1 MKIFISWS
9 GEKSR
14 QIGEA
19 FRYWL
24 PDVIQSVRPYFTPD
38 DVAKG
43 QRWAADIAENL
54 HSSQFGLFCLTSE
67 NLTAPWLLFEAGAV
81 SKDSKNGKV
90 CPLLFGIDSTQLA
103 GPLLQFQ
110 ATPYSREEVFK
121 FLKAI
126 NAETNIP
133 LNEVQLERAFDRC
146 WSELDEKIQEVLASD
161 TQDQAPAPRSVQDM
175 VEETLSIVRALKHS
189 SAQQPDDESVNHW
202 LVYLQSTL
210 DYATDALKISEGA
223 EQAVVLEHLKRMLA
237 YIKLVANLTIPKI
250 KTAKVGANYLNQV
263 SKLINQ
269 IEKRINQ
276 LEIAFN
282 EDIPF

>member
-19 FRYWL
+19 FRHWL

-54 HSSQFGLFCLTSE
+54 HTSQFGLFCLTSE
-67 NLTAPWLLFEAGAV
+67 NLNAPWLLFEAGAV

-110 ATPYSREEVFK
+110 ATTYSREEVYK
-121 FLKAI
+121 FLKSI
-126 NAETNIP
+126 NAETNNP
-133 LNEVQLERAFDRC
+133 LNDVQLERAFDRC
-146 WSELDEKIQEVLASD
+146 WNELDNKIQEILASNA
-161 TQDQAPAPRSVQDM
+161 QDQAPVPRSLQDM
-175 VEETLSIVRALKHS
+175 VKETLSIVRVLKNS
-189 SAQQPDDESVNHW
+189 SPQLPDDEPVNHW
-202 LVYLQSTL
+202 FVCMQNTIE
-210 DYATDALKISEGA
+210 YAADTLKILENA
-223 EQAVVLEHLKRMLA
+223 EQLVVLEHLKRMQA
-237 YIKLVANLTIPKI
+237 YIKITANLLTPKI
-250 KTAKVGANYLNQV
+250 KTTKVGASYLNQA
-263 SKLINQ
+263 SKVLSQ
-269 IEKRINQ
+269 IEKRINE
-276 LEIAFN
+276 LELALDD
-282 EDIPF
+282 DIPF